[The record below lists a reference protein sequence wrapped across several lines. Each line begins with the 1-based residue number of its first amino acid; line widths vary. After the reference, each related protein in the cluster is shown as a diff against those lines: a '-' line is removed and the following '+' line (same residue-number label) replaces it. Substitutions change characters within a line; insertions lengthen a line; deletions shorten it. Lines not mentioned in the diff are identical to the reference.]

1 MRVEQQPVF
10 VLHQRPYRETSL
22 LLELLSA
29 DHGRVGAI
37 ARGVRQPKPRIHA
50 GDLTP
55 FVEAHASWIARGELV
70 TLSAIEPAGPVRA
83 LAGPALLAGLYV
95 NELLVRLTA
104 RGDPH
109 PDLFARF
116 RELLTE
122 ITAPVEAPSPMALA
136 WALRR
141 FERDFLGSLGYA
153 IECRSVVDDGTPIDP
168 DADYSYDPDEGP
180 RPWHRRPLSPK
191 VSGRALLALASD
203 DAPTAAEARELRALM
218 RGVIRHLLGGR
229 ELVAWGM
236 ARAAA
241 RGAPPG
247 LDASPGSRPVSAP
260 DRRDTDTTAASTIP
274 TNAASRNRSG

>member
-10 VLHQRPYRETSL
+10 VLHQRPYRETSV
-22 LLELLSA
+22 LLELLTA
-29 DHGRVGAI
+29 DHGRIGAI
-37 ARGVRQPKPRIHA
+37 ARGVRQARPRIHA

-70 TLSAIEPAGPVRA
+70 TLSAIEPAGPARA

-116 RELLTE
+116 RTLLSE
-122 ITAPVEAPSPMALA
+122 IAAPTDRPAPAALA
-136 WALRR
+136 WSLRR
-141 FERDFLGSLGYA
+141 FERDLLASLGYA
-153 IECRSVVDDGTPIDP
+153 IECQSVVDDGTPIDP
-168 DADYSYDPDEGP
+168 DADYSYDPEEGP
-180 RPWHRRPLSPK
+180 RYWQRRPLSPR
-191 VSGRALLALASD
+191 VSGRALLSLATD
-203 DAPTAAEARELRALM
+203 DPPAADEARELRAMM

-236 ARAAA
+236 AR
-241 RGAPPG
+241 GAP
-247 LDASPGSRPVSAP
+247 RPE
-260 DRRDTDTTAASTIP
+260 
-274 TNAASRNRSG
+274 